1 MSILKAAALM
11 FSMFT
16 RIPMPKVEWSE
27 ENLRYMLCFFPLA
40 GVVIGLV
47 LAGWFWFCGVFH
59 IGTLLFAAGVTLI
72 PVAVT
77 GGIHLDGYCDTVDA
91 LASHASPERK
101 REILKDPHTGAF
113 AIIGAGA
120 YLLLYFS
127 ISTELIPNIK
137 TWLLLALMHGL
148 SRTLSGLSVIGFPSS
163 ASKGLLDAFKA
174 SADKKRSAAILLLL
188 LAGCVAGLWLT
199 APVAGGAMI
208 LAALFCALYLFNM
221 SKRQFGGMSGDL
233 AGYFLQ
239 LCELAMLA
247 ALVLIQKVVIRWY

>member
-16 RIPMPKVEWSE
+16 RIPMPKVTWSK
-27 ENLRYMLCFFPLA
+27 ENMRYMLCFFPLA
-40 GVVIGLV
+40 GVAVGLV

-77 GGIHLDGYCDTVDA
+77 GGIHLDGYCDTIDA

-113 AIIGAGA
+113 AVIGTGA
-120 YLLLYFS
+120 YLLLYFG
-127 ISTELIPNIK
+127 ISTELAPVFK
-137 TWLLLALMHGL
+137 TWLLLTLMHSI

-163 ASKGLLDAFKA
+163 ASKGLFDLFKG
-174 SADKKRSAAILLLL
+174 SADTKRSAGILLLL
-188 LAGCVAGLWLT
+188 LLGCVAGLLVT
-199 APVAGGAMI
+199 DPITGGGMIAVALI
-208 LAALFCALYLFNM
+208 CALYLFHL

-239 LCELAMLA
+239 LCELTMLA
-247 ALVLIQKVVIRWY
+247 ALVLIQKVVIR